1 MSQLN
6 LPVCTILPE
15 FRSMLNTHN
24 QLILSAAPGAGKTT
38 VIPPETAKLVSG
50 NIRLIEPRRI
60 AAKAAAGRIA
70 ELDNSEIGS
79 FSGYAVRGE
88 SKRGKNT
95 KILAVTPGILLR
107 EFQNNPELEDVD
119 VIIFDEFHERSW
131 ECDLLLALALDIQE
145 SLRPDLKIIIM
156 SATLATEQL
165 KKFLPGAAVLE
176 SSGREYPV
184 EVVYRPGNCSTDC
197 SKIVTESLRAA
208 TTLYREK
215 DGDILVFLPGAGE
228 TDSAA
233 QALAQTLP
241 DADIRCL
248 HGAVEFKEQSR
259 LLSPSSDGKK
269 RIFLATNIAE
279 SSITIDGITS
289 VVDCGWEKRMTYVPA
304 SGMPF
309 LELQRISQAS
319 ACQRSG
325 RAGRT
330 APGTAIRLYSQ
341 VEFNNLIPQR
351 PPELTVCDLAPFVLH
366 LAEWGATVS
375 QLKWLDTPPE
385 SGLLTAGNLLR
396 KIGAITQE
404 NRLTAHGKKL
414 SQLPLHP
421 RLGSMLLKAKE
432 LDLQNTAVAIAAIL
446 ENRIF
451 KRNTT
456 DLRELLYDIRRN
468 ASHIQK
474 TVMRQLTA
482 LLGQTHD
489 EITPESAGRLLC
501 FAYPEWIAQ
510 KRSGNTSSYRL
521 AGGRA
526 GELSPDDSLLGQEF
540 LAVAV
545 LGGNREK
552 DARIH
557 LASPVDKEELELD
570 FSERLSLQN
579 SLDFDPDTGKV
590 SAKEELHLDNLVLSS
605 KPIPPPPGTAG
616 KAVLASA
623 VKRQNVL
630 PPENF
635 KKANQLLARVRFAY
649 NSDPEAGF
657 PDWRKENYSAVLE
670 KLTAGFLDSV
680 RSISDLLKLNWDS
693 IFEYALSMEQMHS
706 LNKLYPEFF
715 VTKRGYKIR
724 IDYSGPVPTA
734 AVRIQELY
742 GVTVHPVIGRNKIPL
757 RLELLSPAR
766 RPVQITMDLPGFW
779 QGSWSLVRR
788 DMRGR
793 YPKHDWPEHPELE
806 TTTP

>member
-1 MSQLN
+1 MNQSH
-6 LPVCTILPE
+6 LPVFAILPE
-15 FRSMLNTHN
+15 FRRVLNTHN

-38 VIPPETAKLVSG
+38 VIPPEAARLVSG

-70 ELDNSEIGS
+70 ELDDSDIGT

-95 KILAVTPGILLR
+95 RILAVTPGILLR
-107 EFQNNPELEDVD
+107 EFQSDPALEDVD

-131 ECDLLLALALDIQE
+131 ECDMLLALALDIQD

-156 SATLATEQL
+156 SATLAADQL
-165 KKFLPGAAVLE
+165 KNFLPDAAVLN
-176 SSGREYPV
+176 SFGREYPV
-184 EVVYRPGNCSTDC
+184 EVIYRPGACSTDC
-197 SKIVTESLRAA
+197 SQIVSESLRAA
-208 TTLYREK
+208 TTLYREQK
-215 DGDILVFLPGAGE
+215 GDILVFLPGAGE
-228 TDSAA
+228 IDSAA
-233 QALAQTLP
+233 EALSQSLP

-259 LLSPSSDGKK
+259 LLAPSPDGRK
-269 RIFLATNIAE
+269 RVFLATNIAE

-289 VVDCGWEKRMTYVPA
+289 VVDCGWEKRMTYNPA
-304 SGMPF
+304 SGMSF
-309 LELQRISQAS
+309 LEMQRISQAS
-319 ACQRSG
+319 ALQRSG

-341 VEFNNLIPQR
+341 VEFNNFVSQR
-351 PPELTVCDLAPFVLH
+351 PPEITVCDLAPFLLH
-366 LAEWGATVS
+366 LADWGAQIS
-375 QLKWLDTPPE
+375 QLKWLDQPPA
-385 SGLLTAGNLLR
+385 SSLLSAETLLK
-396 KIGAITQE
+396 KIGAITE
-404 NRLTAHGKKL
+404 DDRLSEHGKKL
-414 SQLPLHP
+414 NQLPLHP
-421 RLGSMLLKAKE
+421 RLGSMLLKAKA

-451 KRNTT
+451 KRNIT
-456 DLRELLYDIRRN
+456 DLRELLYDFKRS
-468 ASHIQK
+468 ASNMQK

-482 LLGQTHD
+482 LLGNTPD
-489 EITPESAGRLLC
+489 EVDPESAGRLLA

-521 AGGRA
+521 SGGRA
-526 GELSPDDSLLGQEF
+526 GELPPDSPLRGQDF
-540 LAVAV
+540 LAVAL

-557 LASPVDKEELELD
+557 LAAPVDKDELEQD
-570 FSERLSLQN
+570 FSDLLSLQN
-579 SLDFDPDTGKV
+579 SLDFDPDTGKI
-590 SAKEELHLDNLVLSS
+590 SAREELRLDQLILFS

-616 KAVLASA
+616 KAVLAAA
-623 VKRQNVL
+623 VRRQNIL

-657 PDWRKENYSAVLE
+657 PDWNEENYPALLE
-670 KLTAGFLDSV
+670 KMTEGYLDSV
-680 RSISDLLKLNWDS
+680 RSIPDLLKLDWDS
-693 IFEYALSMEQMHS
+693 IFEYALTMEQKNN

-715 VTKRGYKIR
+715 VTRRGYKIR
-724 IDYSGPVPTA
+724 IDYSGSVPTA

-806 TTTP
+806 TTAP

>member
-1 MSQLN
+1 MN
-6 LPVCTILPE
+6 PNDLPVCAILPE
-15 FRSMLNTHN
+15 FRRMISSYN

-38 VIPPETAKLVSG
+38 VIPPETAKLIHG
-50 NIRLIEPRRI
+50 KIRLVEPRRI

-70 ELDNSEIGS
+70 ELDDSEIGS

-107 EFQNNPELEDVD
+107 EFQSNPELEEVD

-184 EVVYRPGNCSTDC
+184 EVVYRPGNCSTD
-197 SKIVTESLRAA
+197 SSQIISDSLRAVSA
-208 TTLYREK
+208 LYREK
-215 DGDILVFLPGAGE
+215 EGDILVFLPGAGE
-228 TDSAA
+228 IDACA
-233 QALAQTLP
+233 QALIKSLP
-241 DADIRCL
+241 GADIRCL

-259 LLSPSSDGKK
+259 LLSPSSDGKR

-289 VVDCGWEKRMTYVPA
+289 VVDCGWEKRMTYAPA
-304 SGMPF
+304 SGMSF
-309 LELQRISQAS
+309 LEMQRISQAS
-319 ACQRSG
+319 AVQRAG

-341 VEFNNLIPQR
+341 VEFNNLIRQR

-366 LAEWGATVS
+366 LADWGASVS

-396 KIGAITQE
+396 KIGALTE
-404 NRLTAHGKKL
+404 DNRLTEHGKKL
-414 SQLPLHP
+414 NLLPLHP

-432 LDLQNTAVAIAAIL
+432 LHLQNTAIAIAAIL

-451 KRNTT
+451 KRDTT
-456 DLRELLYDIRRN
+456 DLRELLYDIRKSPSN
-468 ASHIQK
+468 MQK
-474 TVMRQLTA
+474 TVILQLKS
-482 LLGQTHD
+482 LLGNTHD
-489 EITPESAGRLLC
+489 EVDPESAGRLLS

-510 KRSGNTSSYRL
+510 KRGGNTSSYRL

-526 GELSPDDSLLGQEF
+526 GELSPDDPLRGQEF
-540 LAVAV
+540 LAVAI
-545 LGGNREK
+545 LGGNKEK

-557 LASPVDKEELELD
+557 LAAPVDKDELEQD
-570 FSERLSLQN
+570 FSELLSLQN
-579 SLDFDPDTGKV
+579 SLDFDPDSGKV
-590 SAKEELHLDNLVLSS
+590 SAKEELHLDHLILSS
-605 KPIPPPPGTAG
+605 KPVPPPPGTAG
-616 KAVLASA
+616 KAVLAA
-623 VKRQNVL
+623 AIKRQNVL

-657 PDWRKENYSAVLE
+657 PDWSEENYSAVLE
-670 KLTAGFLDSV
+670 KLTDGFLDSV

-806 TTTP
+806 NTTP

>member
-1 MSQLN
+1 MNQNS
-6 LPVCTILPE
+6 LPVCAILPE
-15 FRSMLNTHN
+15 FRHMLNTHN

-50 NIRLIEPRRI
+50 KIRLIEPRRI

-70 ELDNSEIGS
+70 ELDDSDIGS

-107 EFQNNPELEDVD
+107 EFQSDPALEEVE

-131 ECDLLLALALDIQE
+131 ECDLLLALALDIQD
-145 SLRPDLKIIIM
+145 SLRQDLKIIIM

-165 KKFLPGAAVLE
+165 KDFLPDAAVLE

-184 EVVYRPGNCSTDC
+184 EVIYRPGACSTD
-197 SKIVTESLRAA
+197 SSQIVTESLRAA
-208 TTLYREK
+208 AALFREK
-215 DGDILVFLPGAGE
+215 EGDILVFLPGAGE
-228 TDSAA
+228 IDTAA
-233 QALAQTLP
+233 KALCQTLP

-259 LLSPSSDGKK
+259 LLAPTSDGKK

-289 VVDCGWEKRMTYVPA
+289 VVDCGWEKRMTHNPA

-309 LELQRISQAS
+309 LEMQRISQAS
-319 ACQRSG
+319 ALQRSG

-341 VEFNNLIPQR
+341 VEFNNLIRQR

-366 LAEWGATVS
+366 LADWGALVS
-375 QLKWLDTPPE
+375 QLKWLDPPPGA
-385 SGLLTAGNLLR
+385 GLLNAGSLLR
-396 KIGAITQE
+396 KIGAVTEE
-404 NRLTAHGKKL
+404 NRLTEHGKKL
-414 SQLPLHP
+414 NQLPLHP
-421 RLGSMLLKAKE
+421 RLASMLLKAGK
-432 LDLQNTAVAIAAIL
+432 LDLQNTAIAIAAIL

-451 KRNTT
+451 KRDTT
-456 DLRELLYDIRRN
+456 DLRELLYDLKRN
-468 ASHIQK
+468 PSHIQK
-474 TVMRQLTA
+474 TVMHQLTA
-482 LLGQTHD
+482 LLGHSDD
-489 EITPESAGRLLC
+489 EIDPESAGRLLC

-510 KRSGNTSSYRL
+510 KRGGNTSSYRL

-526 GELSPDDSLLGQEF
+526 GELSPDDPLRGQEF

-557 LASPVDKEELELD
+557 LAAPVDKDELEQD
-570 FSERLSLQN
+570 FAELLSLQN
-579 SLDFDPDTGKV
+579 SLDFDPDNGKV
-590 SAKEELHLDNLVLSS
+590 SAREELHLDNLVLSS

-616 KAVLASA
+616 KAVLAA
-623 VKRQNVL
+623 AIKRQNIL

-635 KKANQLLARVRFAY
+635 KKANQLLARVRFACS
-649 NSDPEAGF
+649 SDPGAGF
-657 PDWRKENYSAVLE
+657 PDWSEENYPAVLE
-670 KLTAGFLDSV
+670 KLTEGFLDPV
-680 RSISDLLKLNWDS
+680 RSIPDLLKLNWDS
-693 IFEYALSMEQMHS
+693 IFEYALSMEQMHN

-779 QGSWSLVRR
+779 QGSWKLVRAE
-788 DMRGR
+788 MRSR
-793 YPKHDWPEHPELE
+793 YPKHFWPESP
-806 TTTP
+806 TDPK